1 MITVYDKKES
11 NFSSNGLGILDKC
24 SECKTLEKLNGI
36 YEIKLS
42 YPLHLEKKK
51 HLKPFNIIKA
61 DGQLFRIYHVEK
73 DTPSNLL
80 RVSGRHIFYDLNHY
94 FIEDRR
100 AVDKKA
106 IDAMEMVL
114 EESGLV
120 GTYTVES
127 DIEALNTQY
136 FIRRSASQAM
146 FMVANRWKG
155 ELFRDNFHIKINGR
169 HLNDKGVTV
178 AHGKNITGINEKL
191 SADEVLTGIYPVG
204 AEGITL
210 PEKYLINAQWSGA
223 DYPDFKLIKRVDF
236 KEAKDEETLRQ
247 MAENYLYEHAGF
259 AVNYQVDF
267 IQLEHTREY
276 EEYKPLLKVS
286 IGDTVTV
293 KHKLLGVDFKIKVI
307 SIEKDILRSQNTK
320 VELGKPL
327 YTLDQYIEEFKE
339 NVDEN
344 FQEVDES
351 IGGIRTQLD
360 DLGVSYTIVK
370 NIRIEEN
377 MIHVTYEVERGSTHQ
392 YHADY
397 SFTLDD
403 SGRMTSITLEGILS
417 KLLLKEVSTLTVDM
431 TSFDIVYAD
440 GKKAK
445 YNYTT
450 DSSGRITA
458 IEKVWEGE

>member
-1 MITVYDKKES
+1 MITVYDKKET
-11 NFSSNGLGILDKC
+11 NFSTNGLGVLDKC

-114 EESGLV
+114 EEAGLI

-127 DIEALNTQY
+127 DIETFNTQY

-169 HLNDKGVTV
+169 QANDKGVTV
-178 AHGKNITGINEKL
+178 AYGKNITGINEKL

-204 AEGITL
+204 AEGLTL
-210 PEKYLINAQWSGA
+210 PEKYLINAQWSGT

-247 MAENYLYEHAGF
+247 MAENYLYEHAAF

-276 EEYKPLLKVS
+276 EAYKPLLKVS

-327 YTLDQYIEEFKE
+327 YTLDQYFEDFKK

-392 YHADY
+392 YNADY

-403 SGRMTSITLEGILS
+403 SGRMTSITLEGIFS
-417 KLLLKEVSTLTVDM
+417 ELLLKEVSTLIVDM

-440 GKKAK
+440 GKKSR

>member
-1 MITVYDKKES
+1 
-11 NFSSNGLGILDKC
+11 
-24 SECKTLEKLNGI
+24 
-36 YEIKLS
+36 
-42 YPLHLEKKK
+42 
-51 HLKPFNIIKA
+51 
-61 DGQLFRIYHVEK
+61 
-73 DTPSNLL
+73 
-80 RVSGRHIFYDLNHY
+80 
-94 FIEDRR
+94 
-100 AVDKKA
+100 
-106 IDAMEMVL
+106 
-114 EESGLV
+114 
-120 GTYTVES
+120 
-127 DIEALNTQY
+127 
-136 FIRRSASQAM
+136 
-146 FMVANRWKG
+146 
-155 ELFRDNFHIKINGR
+155 
-169 HLNDKGVTV
+169 
-178 AHGKNITGINEKL
+178 
-191 SADEVLTGIYPVG
+191 
-204 AEGITL
+204 
-210 PEKYLINAQWSGA
+210 
-223 DYPDFKLIKRVDF
+223 
-236 KEAKDEETLRQ
+236 
-247 MAENYLYEHAGF
+247 
-259 AVNYQVDF
+259 VDF
-267 IQLEHTREY
+267 IQLEQTKEY
-276 EEYKPLLKVS
+276 EDFKPLLKVS

-370 NIRIEEN
+370 NIKIEEN

-403 SGRMTSITLEGILS
+403 SGRMTSITLEGIFS
-417 KLLLKEVSTLTVDM
+417 ELLLKEVSTLIVDM

-445 YNYTT
+445 YNFTT